1 LTKFGKVCYNQGMT
15 TVNVSL
21 TTPQVKWIDQMSDKL
36 GFANR
41 SEFVR
46 SLLRFVSGRPDL
58 LSGVESFPFT
68 PPSTK
73 SKTQILEDFKS
84 SGKYS
89 AAFLKDLEAGL
100 SRSDY
105 FSS

>member
-1 LTKFGKVCYNQGMT
+1 MT

-21 TTPQVKWIDQMSDKL
+21 TSLQVKWMDEMSDKL

-58 LSGVESFPFT
+58 LSGVGTFPFT
-68 PPSTK
+68 APSTR
-73 SKTQILEDFKS
+73 SKTRILADFKKT
-84 SGKYS
+84 GKYS
-89 AAFLKDLEAGL
+89 AAFLKDLESGL

>member
-1 LTKFGKVCYNQGMT
+1 MT

-21 TTPQVKWIDQMSDKL
+21 TSPQVEWIDQMSDKL

-58 LSGVESFPFT
+58 LSGVETFPFVA
-68 PPSTK
+68 PLRDKTK
-73 SKTQILEDFKS
+73 VIADFKKT
-84 SGKYS
+84 GKYS
-89 AAFLKDLEAGL
+89 AAFLQDLEEGL